1 MEKEHAMAIREL
13 IAATP
18 MAGMGDWTRIEEPV
32 LADMKRQLAEH
43 GLVFVK
49 YLPNMFRFSAVVG
62 NGDNTKWIHVTTDD
76 VRQGPEWMDAI
87 RLRRMS
93 SERDW
98 KGDAYHYCVLER
110 LGEACREYMDDAY
123 DDEVL

>member
-1 MEKEHAMAIREL
+1 MTLRET
-13 IAATP
+13 ITQMP
-18 MAGMGDWTRIEEPV
+18 IKGWGEWGQIEEPV

-62 NGDNTKWIHVTTDD
+62 NADNTKWIHVSTDD
-76 VRQGPEWMDAI
+76 VRQGPEWMDTI

-110 LGEACREYMDDAY
+110 LGEACEEYMDDRY
-123 DDEVL
+123 DGEVL